1 MNLLAP
7 MLAFA
12 AAGFAPSAS
21 AQPREAAAAAATPA
35 AVAEGN
41 RRFALDLFRRLAR
54 HERGNI
60 FFSPVSLAT
69 AFGPLA
75 AGAGGATLRAIA
87 DTLGYPAS
95 GPALHPGLGGLGR
108 SLERDGDGITLSIA
122 NALWFDRRIVPRP
135 AFLAAAR
142 GDYGAGVETL
152 DFRQAEAAAARINA
166 WSGEETRGRIPQ
178 LVTAADLPPETGLVV
193 TNAVYF
199 LADWAAPFA
208 REATRFLPFT
218 LGDGGRVTTPMMG
231 QTGGFRHYRGR
242 SFAALDLP
250 YRDPRFTMTL
260 LLPDAADGLPALE
273 RALSPALL
281 TRTFAALDRA
291 EEARVELLLPKLELR
306 TDYRL
311 RDALQDMGLAPA
323 FAPDAD
329 FSGISETPV
338 TIGQVIHK
346 TFLRVDE
353 KGTEAAAATAIVN
366 IVVSGMRRDRIPPIQ
381 FHADRPFLILLR
393 DRESGAI
400 LFFGRIVRPEVPA

>member
-1 MNLLAP
+1 MILLAP
-7 MLAFA
+7 LLAFA
-12 AAGFAPSAS
+12 AA
-21 AQPREAAAAAATPA
+21 AAAPAAPALPEARAAPITPA

-41 RRFALDLFRRLAR
+41 RRFALDLYRRLAR
-54 HERGNI
+54 EERGNI

-75 AGAGGATLRAIA
+75 AGARGDTLRAIA

-108 SLERDGDGITLSIA
+108 SLEREGDGITLAIA
-122 NALWFDRRIVPRP
+122 NALWLDRRVAPRP
-135 AFLAAAR
+135 AFLATAR

-152 DFRQAEAAAARINA
+152 DFRQAAAAAARINA

-178 LVTAADLPPETGLVV
+178 LVTAADLPPDTGLVV
-193 TNAVYF
+193 TNTVYF

-208 REATRFLPFT
+208 PQATRPLPFT
-218 LGDGGRVTTPMMG
+218 LGDGGRVVTPMMG

-242 SFAALDLP
+242 GFSALDLP
-250 YRDPRFTMTL
+250 YRDPRLTMTL

-291 EEARVELLLPKLELR
+291 EGARVELLLPKLELR

-311 RDALQDMGLAPA
+311 RDTLRAMGLEPA
-323 FAPDAD
+323 FALNAD
-329 FSGISETPV
+329 FSGISETPL
-338 TIGQVIHK
+338 TISQVIHK

-353 KGTEAAAATAIVN
+353 KGTEAAAATAIVE
-366 IVVSGMRRDRIPPIQ
+366 IIVSGMRRDLAPPIR

>member
-1 MNLLAP
+1 MILLAP
-7 MLAFA
+7 LLAFA
-12 AAGFAPSAS
+12 AAVAPA
-21 AQPREAAAAAATPA
+21 APALPREARAAPVTPA

-41 RRFALDLFRRLAR
+41 RRFALDLYRRLAR
-54 HERGNI
+54 EERGNI
-60 FFSPVSLAT
+60 FFSPVSLGT

-75 AGAGGATLRAIA
+75 AGAGGNTLRAIA

-95 GPALHPGLGGLGR
+95 GPALHSALGGLGR
-108 SLERDGDGITLSIA
+108 SLERESDGITLAIA
-122 NALWFDRRIVPRP
+122 NALWLDRRFAPRP
-135 AFLAAAR
+135 AFLATSR
-142 GDYGAGVETL
+142 GDYDASVETL
-152 DFRQAEAAAARINA
+152 DFRQADAAAARINA
-166 WSGEETRGRIPQ
+166 WSGEKTRGRIPQ
-178 LVTAADLPPETGLVV
+178 LVTAEDLPPGTGLVV

-208 REATRFLPFT
+208 REATRALRFT
-218 LGDGGRVTTPMMG
+218 LGDGGRVVTPMMG
-231 QTGGFRHYRGR
+231 QTGGFRHVRGR
-242 SFAALDLP
+242 GFAALDLP

-281 TRTFAALDRA
+281 TRTFVALDRA

-311 RDALQDMGLAPA
+311 GDALRAMGLAPA
-323 FAPDAD
+323 FARDAD

-338 TIGQVIHK
+338 MIGQVIHK

-353 KGTEAAAATAIVN
+353 KGTEAAAATAIVA
-366 IVVSGMRRDRIPPIQ
+366 IVVSGMRRDLARPIQ

-393 DRESGAI
+393 DRETGAI